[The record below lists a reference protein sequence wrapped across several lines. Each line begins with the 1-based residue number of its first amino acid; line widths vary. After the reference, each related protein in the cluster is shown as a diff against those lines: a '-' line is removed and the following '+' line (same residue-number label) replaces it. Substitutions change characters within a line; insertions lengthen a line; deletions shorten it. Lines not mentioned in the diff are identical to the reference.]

1 MKTFV
6 LFGSTGD
13 LATRYVLPALG
24 TLLQKWVYNNLIC
37 VGRRDWSRDDF
48 RNFLAPYSDLLNHT
62 ETISYVRLDIEG
74 GDYSAL
80 KNVIQNYELWIM
92 NYESDSQLKTHEVT
106 YHLCLSPEYFVTV
119 AKGLASV
126 GLNTSNA
133 SVMIEKPFW
142 HDLKTAIALNL
153 ELQKYFREH
162 QIYRVD
168 HYLWKNFVR
177 ELRDYRLAQK
187 WDWYSDRIAEIHIV
201 ARETLTIE
209 DRGAYYDKNGVTRD
223 FLQNHLLQILALC
236 TMRMPLIRH
245 DNCEVGLWNP
255 SLEEDEIRDR
265 IFMAISSVAPLLLD
279 PRHDII
285 LGQYEGYRETPG
297 VAADSRTPTY
307 IFTNLVIDNNRWLWV
322 KVTLE
327 TGKALDRKESS
338 VKFVFR
344 DGTENLFSETADNKN
359 NAYETLLERAINR
372 DASYFVRWDSV
383 RAAWQVVDD
392 LLHCTDNCPILQ
404 MYPVWSKKV

>member
-24 TLLQKWVYNNLIC
+24 TLLQKWVYNNLVCI
-37 VGRRDWSRDDF
+37 GRRDWTRDDF
-48 RNFLAPYSDLLNHT
+48 RAFLAPYPDLLNHT

-74 GDYSAL
+74 GDYSVL
-80 KNVIQNYELWIM
+80 KN
-92 NYESDSQLKTHEVT
+92 QLETIHTWEGEVT

-126 GLNTSNA
+126 GLNLPNTR
-133 SVMIEKPFW
+133 VMIEKPFW
-142 HDLKTAIALNL
+142 HDLATAIHLNL
-153 ELQKYFREH
+153 ELQKYFREN

-168 HYLWKNFVR
+168 HYLGKNFVR
-177 ELRDYRLAQK
+177 ELRDFRLSQK

-209 DRGAYYDKNGVTRD
+209 DRGAFYDKNGVTRD

-236 TMRMPLIRH
+236 TMRMPLVRH
-245 DNCEVGLWNP
+245 DNCEIGLWNP

-285 LGQYEGYRETPG
+285 LGQYEGYQGAPG
-297 VAADSRTPTY
+297 VAPNSRTPTY
-307 IFTNLVIDNNRWLWV
+307 IFTNLVIDNSRWLWV

-338 VKFVFR
+338 VRFVFR
-344 DGTENLFSETADNKN
+344 DGTERIFAETSSNKN
-359 NAYETLLERAINR
+359 NAYETLIEKALIR

-383 RAAWQVVDD
+383 RAAWQVVDE
-392 LLHCTDNCPILQ
+392 LLHCTDNCPLLQ
-404 MYPVWSKKV
+404 IYKPGAITID

>member
-24 TLLQKWVYNNLIC
+24 TLLQKWVYNNLVC
-37 VGRRDWSRDDF
+37 VGRRDWTRDDF
-48 RNFLAPYSDLLNHT
+48 RAFLAPYPDLLNHT

-74 GDYSAL
+74 GDYSVL
-80 KNVIQNYELWIM
+80 KN
-92 NYESDSQLKTHEVT
+92 QLETIHAWEGEVT

-126 GLNTSNA
+126 GLNLPNTR
-133 SVMIEKPFW
+133 VMIEKPFW
-142 HDLKTAIALNL
+142 HDLATAIHLNL
-153 ELQKYFREH
+153 ELQKYFREN

-168 HYLWKNFVR
+168 HYLGKNFVR
-177 ELRDYRLAQK
+177 ELRDFRLEQK

-209 DRGAYYDKNGVTRD
+209 DRGAFYDKNGVTRD

-236 TMRMPLIRH
+236 TMRMPLARH
-245 DNCEVGLWNP
+245 DNCEIGLWNP

-285 LGQYEGYRETPG
+285 LGQYEGYQGAPG
-297 VAADSRTPTY
+297 VAPNSRTPTY
-307 IFTNLVIDNNRWLWV
+307 IFTNLVIDNSRWLWV

-338 VKFVFR
+338 VRFVFR
-344 DGTENLFSETADNKN
+344 DGTERIFAETSSNKN
-359 NAYETLLERAINR
+359 NAYETLIEKALIR

-383 RAAWQVVDD
+383 RAAWQVVDE
-392 LLHCTDNCPILQ
+392 LLHCTDNCPLLQ
-404 MYPVWSKKV
+404 IYKPGAIMID